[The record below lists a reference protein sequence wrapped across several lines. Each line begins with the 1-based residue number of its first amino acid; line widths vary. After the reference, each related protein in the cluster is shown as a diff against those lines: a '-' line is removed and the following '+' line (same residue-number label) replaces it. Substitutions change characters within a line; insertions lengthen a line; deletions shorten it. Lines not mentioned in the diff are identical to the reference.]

1 MNGPQL
7 AAGFLLALVVA
18 GLAYAARS
26 LSVSGALAAVGVG
39 TLTFGL
45 GGMVPA
51 ILLLLF
57 FISSS
62 ALSRAGGGRKR
73 AFAAAFSKGG
83 RRDYAQVLANGAL
96 AAGFAALY
104 GLTSRAGW
112 LAALAGALA
121 AVNADT
127 WATEI
132 GVLAGRRPR
141 LIIGGAEVEAGTSGA
156 VSLVGLS
163 AAAGGAALI
172 AVTAG
177 GFVGDGRM
185 ILAAIVGGMG
195 GALFDSLL
203 GATVQAIYHCPACDK
218 ETERHPRHTCGE
230 MTSLVRGWTWLDN
243 DVVNLTASA
252 AGAALSVLLWQLLS
266 R

>member
-7 AAGFLLALVVA
+7 AAGFFLALLVA
-18 GLAYAARS
+18 GLAYSARA
-26 LSVSGALAAVGVG
+26 LSVSGSLAAIGVG
-39 TLTFGL
+39 TLTFGI

-62 ALSRAGGGRKR
+62 ALSRAGGSRKR
-73 AFAAAFSKGG
+73 AFAAAFAKGG
-83 RRDYAQVLANGAL
+83 RRDYAQVLANGLL
-96 AAGFAALY
+96 AAVFAALY

-112 LAALAGALA
+112 LAALTGALA

-141 LIIGGAEVEAGTSGA
+141 LILDGAEVEVGTSGA
-156 VSLVGLS
+156 VSTVGVT

-177 GFVGDGRM
+177 AFVGDGRM
-185 ILAAIVGGMG
+185 IVAAIVGGMG

-203 GATVQAIYHCPACDK
+203 GATVQAIYRCPRCDK

-230 MTSLVRGWTWLDN
+230 TTVLVRCWAWLGN
-243 DVVNLTASA
+243 DGVNFAASA
-252 AGAALSVLLWQLLS
+252 AGAALSVLLWRLF
-266 R
+266 

>member
-7 AAGFLLALVVA
+7 ASGFFLALAVA
-18 GLAYAARS
+18 GLAFLASS
-26 LSVSGALAAVGVG
+26 LSISGALAAIGVG
-39 TLTFGL
+39 TLTFGV

-51 ILLLLF
+51 VLLLLF

-62 ALSRAGGGRKR
+62 ALSRAGGNRKR

-96 AAGFAALY
+96 AAAFAALY

-141 LIIGGAEVEAGTSGA
+141 LILGGAEVEAGASGA
-156 VSLVGLS
+156 VSGVGVA

-172 AVTAG
+172 AVAAG

-203 GATVQAIYHCPACDK
+203 GASVQAIYHCPACDK

-230 MTSLVRGWTWLDN
+230 ATSLVRGWTWLGN
-243 DVVNLTASA
+243 DVVNFAASA
-252 AGAALSVLLWQLLS
+252 AGAALSVLLWYLL
-266 R
+266 